1 VTNQTPIAITYFSDV
16 LCVWAYV
23 TQIRLDEI
31 VGRFGTDV
39 KVDLKFCSV
48 FGNSADKISRGW
60 ADKRGYKGFNLHLK
74 EVAKQFNHVEI
85 HPDVWLTTR
94 PASSDSAHLFAKAI
108 QILEAN
114 GTIGQHNG
122 ASPST
127 EFIWRLRC
135 AFFRGCRDISD
146 REVQLD
152 IAQQIGIPAT
162 LIEREINGGVAFAGL
177 AADYQ
182 DRDRLRIEG
191 SPTFVL
197 NQGRQKLYGNLGYR
211 VIEANIRELLREPRA
226 GEMSWC

>member
-1 VTNQTPIAITYFSDV
+1 MVRCQYIAAIPIA
-16 LCVWAYV
+16 LLHA
-23 TQIRLDEI
+23 
-31 VGRFGTDV
+31 
-39 KVDLKFCSV
+39 DLVPKPL
-48 FGNSADKISRGW
+48 NQLIQRRRW
-60 ADKRGYKGFNLHLK
+60 QR
-74 EVAKQFNHVEI
+74 AKLQ
-85 HPDVWLTTR
+85 R
-94 PASSDSAHLFAKAI
+94 
-108 QILEAN
+108 

-135 AFFRGCRDISD
+135 AFFRGCRDVSD

-162 LIEREINGGVAFAGL
+162 LIEREINGGVAFSGL